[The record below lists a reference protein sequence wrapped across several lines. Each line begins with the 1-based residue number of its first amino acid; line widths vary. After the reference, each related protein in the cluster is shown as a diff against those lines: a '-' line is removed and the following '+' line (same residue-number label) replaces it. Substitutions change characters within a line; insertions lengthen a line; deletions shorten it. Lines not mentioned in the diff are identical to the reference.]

1 MRKPALRCALVLL
14 LTLCLLCPGLAA
26 AADGRD
32 AQSMPV
38 YIDGLLSARAYLSGE
53 TLFLPPEAVC
63 AAAGLSMSWSEE
75 DGTLTLS
82 VPGAVLTGLKGDGY
96 FEADGR
102 YIYAPDGWLVKGD
115 VLYLPSDTV
124 ERLFGVEISVSA
136 KRDRLELST
145 DKLTVM
151 SGGASYYEFNYD
163 AELLYW
169 LPQIIN
175 AEAKFEPLAGQIGVG
190 NVVMN
195 RLSSPDFPDT
205 IFEVIYD
212 TEHTVQFEPI
222 STGGIFQEPTEQA
235 TIAAYLCLEGYS
247 TVGGSLYFVNPDYG
261 SGWFDSSLELVETI
275 GHHNFYK

>member
-1 MRKPALRCALVLL
+1 MRKLALRRALALL
-14 LTLCLLCPGLAA
+14 LALCLLCPGLAA
-26 AADGRD
+26 AADDGG
-32 AQSMPV
+32 AQSVPV
-38 YIDGLLSARAYLSGE
+38 YIDGLLSARAYVSGQAV
-53 TLFLPPEAVC
+53 FLPPEAVC
-63 AAAGLSMSWSEE
+63 AAARLSMSWSE
-75 DGTLTLS
+75 DNGTLTLS
-82 VPGAVLTGLKGDGY
+82 VPGAVLTGHKGDGY

-115 VLYLPSDTV
+115 VLYLPSDAV
-124 ERLFGVEISVSA
+124 ERLFGVKINVSE

-151 SGGASYYEFNYD
+151 SGGASYYELNYD

-247 TVGGSLYFVNPDYG
+247 TVGGSLYFVNPEFG
-261 SGWFDSSLELVETI
+261 SGWFDSSLELVETV

>member
-63 AAAGLSMSWSEE
+63 AAAGLSMSWSE
-75 DGTLTLS
+75 DNGTLTLS
-82 VPGAVLTGLKGDGY
+82 VPGAVLTGHKDDGY

-145 DKLTVM
+145 DKLTVI
-151 SGGASYYEFNYD
+151 SGGASYYELNYD

-190 NVVMN
+190 SVVMN

-235 TIAAYLCLEGYS
+235 TLAAYLCLEGYS
-247 TVGGSLYFVNPDYG
+247 TVGGSLYFVNPEFG